1 VSSDVGWYDDAAGPL
16 VRPYMITRGRT
27 PADDE
32 RLDLSTQVMTVRAE
46 EDVPAGLGPEHLA
59 IVRLCR
65 KPVSV
70 AEIAAYVNLPLG
82 VVRVLCGDLNDRG
95 LVLTRSPFLSRA
107 KTPDLETL
115 QAVLD
120 GLIKL

>member
-1 VSSDVGWYDDAAGPL
+1 VSRDVGWYDDAAGPL
-16 VRPYMITRGRT
+16 VRPYMITKGRT

-32 RLDLSTQVMTVRAE
+32 RLDLSTQVMTIRAE
-46 EDVPAGLGPEHLA
+46 EDVPGGLGPEHVA

-65 KPVSV
+65 KPMSI
-70 AEIAAYVNLPLG
+70 AEIAAYVKIPLG
-82 VVRVLCGDLNDRG
+82 VVRVLCGDLVDRG
-95 LVLTRSPFLSRA
+95 LVITRSPIHNRA
-107 KTPDLETL
+107 KAPDLETL